1 MIGLEKILGIRT
13 FWDLQQNQEIQKDK
27 AWQEQ
32 MLGMELKVSD
42 LEEYKSISSF
52 HHVILRK
59 K

>member
-13 FWDLQQNQEIQKDK
+13 FWDLQQNQEIQEDK

-32 MLGMELKVSD
+32 MLEIELKVSD
-42 LEEYKSISSF
+42 LEEYKSIASF